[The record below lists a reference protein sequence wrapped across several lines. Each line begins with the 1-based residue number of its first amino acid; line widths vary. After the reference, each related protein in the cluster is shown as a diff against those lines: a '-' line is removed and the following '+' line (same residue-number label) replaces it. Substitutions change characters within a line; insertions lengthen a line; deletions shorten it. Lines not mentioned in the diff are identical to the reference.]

1 MTEHSTCEKQWPC
14 LFHPEKDIKKQQHII
29 RLRPISLKAFFYIKI
44 TANSHNFRWSLNI
57 FRLSFAVVG
66 FNVIFY
72 KTPVLRQRM
81 K

>member
-44 TANSHNFRWSLNI
+44 TANSHNFSMVFKHLQIKFCSCR
-57 FRLSFAVVG
+57 F
-66 FNVIFY
+66 
-72 KTPVLRQRM
+72 
-81 K
+81 